1 MRSYTRIIACCLT
14 ALILIL
20 PSSGL
25 DVAINLQEDGK
36 TYLARVVLNQTDRYE
51 IVEPG
56 MLGERIPLQVS
67 NLTVSNGTS
76 ALSITPDRGTLHL
89 PHGDYVITYEGKV
102 SGNILQLLFPSE
114 GNVTV
119 TLPHPY
125 QVGNPL
131 LTSIQPRGADTVHDN
146 TTTQINWEKVRSV
159 ELRYYDEQQEMFLYI
174 FGQFWLIIA
183 VLLLIPFFLAR
194 R

>member
-25 DVAINLQEDGK
+25 DVSINLQEDGK
-36 TYLARVVLNQTDRYE
+36 TYLARVELNQTDRYE

-67 NLTVSNGTS
+67 NLTISNGTT
-76 ALSITPDRGTLHL
+76 ALSITPDRGTVLL
-89 PHGDYVITYEGKV
+89 PLGDYVITYEGQV
-102 SGNILQLLFPSE
+102 SGNTLQLLFPSE

-119 TLPHPY
+119 SLPHPY

-131 LTSIQPRGADTVHDN
+131 LTSIQPRGAETVHDN
-146 TTTQINWEKVRSV
+146 TTTRVSWEKVRSV
-159 ELRYYDEQQEMFLYI
+159 ELRYYDEQQELFLYI

-194 R
+194 K

>member
-25 DVAINLQEDGK
+25 DVAIYLQEDGK
-36 TYLARVVLNQTDRYE
+36 TYLARVELNQTDRYE

-76 ALSITPDRGTLHL
+76 LLSVTPDRGTLDL
-89 PHGDYVITYEGKV
+89 PHGDYVITYEGQV
-102 SGNILQLLFPSE
+102 SGNTLQLLFPRE

-119 TLPHPY
+119 TLPQPY

-131 LTSIQPRGADTVHDN
+131 LTSLQPRGSETLHEN
-146 TTTQINWEKVRSV
+146 TTTQVRWQNVRSV
-159 ELRYYDEQQEMFLYI
+159 ELRYYDEQQELILYI
-174 FGQFWLIIA
+174 FGQFWLIVA